1 MRCFTRACQSC
12 EPARRRDSKTLHR
25 YDQSFAMS
33 ADCKCK
39 CAAKTIQLDKY
50 PTSFFVLGMLAGV
63 RVSCVVHMLQG
74 KFRIFYY
81 FTAPYAQH
89 GCQCGCFW
97 YNLST
102 ERVDRSTPDAR
113 RKKKPPPG
121 VGRGSGTRSL
131 GRSRHRK
138 PLVMA
143 LIVGVVCVPAEV
155 PAPDGSLCG
164 SQKAQMQRP
173 SSRARKTPCTR

>member
-12 EPARRRDSKTLHR
+12 EPARRRDSKTFHR

-63 RVSCVVHMLQG
+63 RVSYVVHMLQG

-89 GCQCGCFW
+89 GCQCGCFR

-102 ERVDRSTPDAR
+102 EWVDRSTPDAR
-113 RKKKPPPG
+113 RKKSPHPVWAG
-121 VGRGSGTRSL
+121 AVGL
-131 GRSRHRK
+131 
-138 PLVMA
+138 
-143 LIVGVVCVPAEV
+143 EV
-155 PAPDGSLCG
+155 
-164 SQKAQMQRP
+164 
-173 SSRARKTPCTR
+173 